1 MIEPLSRVVRS
12 GSVNVN
18 NPFAE
23 TRMPGCKKK
32 LKNKIS
38 WSCALLRRSRANSDP
53 GLTATLPLS
62 HNTNEGHRTP
72 DECPMLSRSRSV
84 HTRPA
89 VPFVQAQV
97 SPAPGS
103 VVSICETDFYD
114 GTPKMWKQS
123 QRFFCDEIVYY
134 RQRNP
139 QPPSLSAT
147 QFQEDTKIWLEGLAR
162 RSKLARDRSNHKT
175 RDEQDILPG
184 VSSQAG
190 LSVAPLRPTPKV
202 RPRPVE
208 GKSDASNHDGRR
220 MAGSSMS
227 GDSGSEHADQQKHLH
242 IPYLERLRRSE
253 SPSLF
258 RASFEEEHV
267 NSSNNQRLVSTW
279 SSDTLSL
286 LALESQEN
294 ERNSFQPDSPLEGE
308 ENLSTCDQDN

>member
-1 MIEPLSRVVRS
+1 MRLSITDKGTLSLRVS
-12 GSVNVN
+12 
-18 NPFAE
+18 
-23 TRMPGCKKK
+23 
-32 LKNKIS
+32 
-38 WSCALLRRSRANSDP
+38 
-53 GLTATLPLS
+53 LPLS
-62 HNTNEGHRTP
+62 SKKTP
-72 DECPMLSRSRSV
+72 RFGSRGWLV
-84 HTRPA
+84 GVNWP
-89 VPFVQAQV
+89 
-97 SPAPGS
+97 
-103 VVSICETDFYD
+103 
-114 GTPKMWKQS
+114 
-123 QRFFCDEIVYY
+123 EI
-134 RQRNP
+134 
-139 QPPSLSAT
+139 
-147 QFQEDTKIWLEGLAR
+147 D
-162 RSKLARDRSNHKT
+162 SNHKT
-175 RDEQDILPG
+175 RDETDILPS

-286 LALESQEN
+286 LALGKPG
-294 ERNSFQPDSPLEGE
+294 NSFMQTYISFV
-308 ENLSTCDQDN
+308 SSYA